1 MSLDPVWL
9 FASLI
14 PSGIGFVLFVYGKKQ
29 ARGVYFV
36 AGLAFSFAQ
45 CNQPSARWHLP
56 VHGWEIGLSAG
67 GVAATLAAL
76 AVSASIFV
84 RTFRIDD
91 VFAEERSGGG
101 SQPPL
106 GRVHFLAIVGLV
118 VNVLALAII
127 VMTGIGAPLLPVC
140 EQS

>member
-1 MSLDPVWL
+1 MSPR
-9 FASLI
+9 
-14 PSGIGFVLFVYGKKQ
+14 PSNLLLWFGIAGGPLAWTVQ
-29 ARGVYFV
+29 FV
-36 AGLAFSFAQ
+36 ANLAFSFAQ
-45 CNQPSARWHLP
+45 CNQPSTRWHLP
-56 VHGWEIGLSAG
+56 VHGWEIGLSAA